1 LWHIIRARQV
11 FVSIHYPGLKACL
24 PRAKKRAIE
33 LVGSTPSIAKRS
45 GFMGHWNM
53 IDYEAQ
59 RVKMVDNQV
68 RTTDVT
74 SHSVLSAFLTVPR
87 ENFVPDSAKPLA
99 YVDSAIE
106 LKVGSSR
113 SRYLPDASPIA
124 KLLQLAAISKED
136 KVLEVGAGTGY
147 ISALLSLLAGTV
159 VSLES
164 DEELAEASKANLA
177 ANANVKVV
185 VGDLE
190 KGAAADG
197 PYDLIFVDGA
207 VEVVPE
213 TLFGQ
218 LKDGGRLVAVIGYG
232 NSSRAHLFFKERGT
246 VSAAPEFN
254 TAIKP
259 LPGFRKAA
267 EFQF

>member
-1 LWHIIRARQV
+1 
-11 FVSIHYPGLKACL
+11 
-24 PRAKKRAIE
+24 
-33 LVGSTPSIAKRS
+33 
-45 GFMGHWNM
+45 MGHWNM

-106 LKVGSSR
+106 LKIGGSKG
-113 SRYLPDASPIA
+113 RYLPDASPIA

-136 KVLEVGAGTGY
+136 RVLEIGAGSGY
-147 ISALLSLLAGTV
+147 ISALLSLLAGSV
-159 VSLES
+159 VSVES
-164 DEELAEASKANLA
+164 DAALAEAAKANLEA
-177 ANANVKVV
+177 SANVKVV

-190 KGAAADG
+190 KGAASDG
-197 PYDLIFVDGA
+197 PYDLIVIDGA

-213 TLFGQ
+213 SLFDQ

-232 NSSRAHLFFKERGT
+232 NSSRAHLFMKERGM

-254 TAIKP
+254 TAVKP
-259 LPGFRKAA
+259 LPGFRKAV